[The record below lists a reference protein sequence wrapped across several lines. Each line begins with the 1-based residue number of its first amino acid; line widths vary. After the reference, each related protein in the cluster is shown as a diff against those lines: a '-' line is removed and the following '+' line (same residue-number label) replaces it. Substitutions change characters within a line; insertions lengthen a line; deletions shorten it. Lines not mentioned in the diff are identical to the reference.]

1 MRLILAGPLALS
13 LMTTACGGSQGPA
26 PDKET
31 QKGPE
36 AVATAKHAPPFS
48 AQDQTGAVRTL
59 EEFKGKHVVLFF
71 YPKDGTP
78 GCTKEA
84 CAFRDRWS
92 EFEAMGAQVL
102 GVSMDDVASH
112 KAFADEENLT
122 FPLLA
127 DTDGKIAKAYDV
139 STMLGMAHRTT
150 FIIDKSGIIRRIF
163 PDVDPAVHAEE
174 VMQTLRE
181 LAKVEAPATK

>member
-48 AQDQTGAVRTL
+48 AQDQTGRSAPS

-84 CAFRDRWS
+84 CAFRDRM
-92 EFEAMGAQVL
+92 ERVRGDGCTQVL

-150 FIIDKSGIIRRIF
+150 FIIDKSGIIRA
-163 PDVDPAVHAEE
+163 DPSR
-174 VMQTLRE
+174 TWTRPCTPR
-181 LAKVEAPATK
+181 K